1 MITINL
7 PDKKAA
13 ELKSMLSIFKKPNY
27 RAIAKEV
34 ITQINN
40 QQFDVSDFESSRQ
53 YEALSVQSAGFIPKN
68 EFTKGKGWLISKLPR
83 EHSYLT
89 NWDKATNK

>member
-7 PDKKAA
+7 SDKQAA
-13 ELKSMLSIFKKPNY
+13 ELKSMLSIFEKPND
-27 RAIAKEV
+27 RAISKEV
-34 ITQINN
+34 IAQINN

-53 YEALSVQSAGFIPKN
+53 YEAMSVNAA
-68 EFTKGKGWLISKLPR
+68 
-83 EHSYLT
+83 YLT